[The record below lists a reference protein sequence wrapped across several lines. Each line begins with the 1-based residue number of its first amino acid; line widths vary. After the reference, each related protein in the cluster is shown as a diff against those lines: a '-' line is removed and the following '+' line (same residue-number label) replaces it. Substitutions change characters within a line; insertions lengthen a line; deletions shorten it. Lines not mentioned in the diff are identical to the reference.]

1 MGRHNGRHIKIRTS
15 GRKNVVKANV
25 PKVRDM
31 TVAEMAPR
39 GPLAL
44 ENQCVGILRETRD
57 GGVVIPDPGYPSAFG
72 QVMIRKN
79 MLNGAPFGMKVVC
92 EISNPSASRANY
104 EGRIIE
110 VLGDPG
116 SNDVEMLSVLRQFGL
131 SPVFPVAVLEEAEKL
146 PLNPSDTQI
155 EDCLLHGRKDLR
167 HLTTITID
175 GEEAKDLDDAISIE
189 KLDKGYYRLWVHI
202 ADVSEYVTEGSALD
216 MEASTRGTS
225 VYLVDRVI
233 PMLPP
238 RLSNS
243 LCSLNP
249 HVPRLTMT
257 CEMKIDPSGEIV
269 DSQVYESLIES
280 DARTSYNEINGILF
294 EEKEIGDYRPLYPM
308 FRQMLELKR
317 ILKDKRKKRGT
328 IDFVFPETHVD
339 LDDEGHP
346 TDVHAYPI
354 NEIHGVIE
362 EFMIAANEA
371 IAERFAKMQYPFVY
385 RIHEEP
391 DEMKITE
398 FLHVAK
404 LFGENR
410 HLNGKVTPK
419 YLAELLADVAD
430 KEYAPALNQLL
441 LRSMAK
447 AVYSEEERGHFGL
460 ASTYYCHFTSPIRRY
475 PDLYIHRIIKSY
487 LHQQHKQQH
496 FKNLV
501 ADVAYHSSEMER
513 NSVEAER
520 ASVDLKCAEYM
531 QSHLG
536 EVFPGV
542 VSGAC
547 PAGIFVQL
555 ENTIE
560 GMVPFASLNE
570 YFEYDERR
578 LEARGSRG
586 TVYRIGMKVQIQVA
600 AVNPLVHHID
610 FAIVK
615 DLDHI
620 YVENKK
626 DC

>member
-1 MGRHNGRHIKIRTS
+1 MGRKNGRHIKIRPS
-15 GRKNVVKANV
+15 GHKKVVKAV
-25 PKVRDM
+25 LPKQRDM
-31 TVAEMAPR
+31 TIAELPPR

-44 ENQCVGILRETRD
+44 ENQCVGILKETKD
-57 GGVVIPDPGYPSAFG
+57 GGVVIPDPGYPIAFG

-79 MLNGAPFGMKVVC
+79 QLNGAPFGMKVVC

-104 EGRIIE
+104 EGRVVE

-116 SNDVEMLSVLRQFGL
+116 NNNVEMLAILRQFGL
-131 SPVFPVAVLEEAEKL
+131 SQVFPAAVLEEAEKL
-146 PLNPSDTQI
+146 PLTPSDAQI
-155 EDCLLHGRKDLR
+155 EDCLLRGRKDLR
-167 HLTTITID
+167 KLTTVTID
-175 GEEAKDLDDAISIE
+175 GEEAKDLDDAISIS
-189 KLDKGYYRLWVHI
+189 KLDKGFYRLWVHI

-238 RLSNS
+238 RLSNG

-257 CEMKIDPSGEIV
+257 CEMKIDPNGEIV
-269 DSQVYESLIES
+269 ESEVYESLIES

-294 EEKEIGDYRPLYPM
+294 EEKDIEEYRPLYPM
-308 FRQMLELKR
+308 FQQMLELKR
-317 ILKDKRKKRGT
+317 ILKAKRKKRGT

-339 LDDEGHP
+339 LDDTGKP
-346 TDVHAYPI
+346 IDVHAYPI

-371 IAERFAKMQYPFVY
+371 IAERFAKMEYPFVY
-385 RIHEEP
+385 RVHEEP
-391 DEMKITE
+391 DDMKIAE
-398 FLHVAK
+398 FMHVAR

-410 HLNGKVTPK
+410 HVNGKVTPK
-419 YLAELLADVAD
+419 YLSDLLDDIAD

-447 AVYSEEERGHFGL
+447 AIYSEKELGHFGL
-460 ASTYYCHFTSPIRRY
+460 ASEYYCHFTSPIRRY

-487 LHQQHKQQH
+487 LHQQRKQQH

-501 ADVAYHSSEMER
+501 ADVAFHSSEMER
-513 NSVEAER
+513 NSVDAER

-531 QSHLG
+531 LQHVG
-536 EVFPGV
+536 EKFPGV

-547 PAGIFVQL
+547 PAGIFVKL

-560 GMVPFASLNE
+560 GMIPFASLNE
-570 YFEYDERR
+570 YFEYDDRK

-586 TVYRIGMKVQIQVA
+586 TRYRIGQQVMIQVA
-600 AVNPLVHHID
+600 AVDPLVHHID
-610 FAIVK
+610 FAIVAEEK
-615 DLDHI
+615 
-620 YVENKK
+620 
-626 DC
+626 

>member
-44 ENQCVGILRETRD
+44 ENQCVGILRETRE

-146 PLNPSDTQI
+146 PLNPSDAQI

-294 EEKEIGDYRPLYPM
+294 EEKEIEDYRPLYPM

>member
-1 MGRHNGRHIKIRTS
+1 
-15 GRKNVVKANV
+15 
-25 PKVRDM
+25 
-31 TVAEMAPR
+31 
-39 GPLAL
+39 
-44 ENQCVGILRETRD
+44 
-57 GGVVIPDPGYPSAFG
+57 
-72 QVMIRKN
+72 
-79 MLNGAPFGMKVVC
+79 
-92 EISNPSASRANY
+92 
-104 EGRIIE
+104 
-110 VLGDPG
+110 
-116 SNDVEMLSVLRQFGL
+116 
-131 SPVFPVAVLEEAEKL
+131 
-146 PLNPSDTQI
+146 
-155 EDCLLHGRKDLR
+155 
-167 HLTTITID
+167 
-175 GEEAKDLDDAISIE
+175 
-189 KLDKGYYRLWVHI
+189 
-202 ADVSEYVTEGSALD
+202 
-216 MEASTRGTS
+216 
-225 VYLVDRVI
+225 
-233 PMLPP
+233 
-238 RLSNS
+238 
-243 LCSLNP
+243 
-249 HVPRLTMT
+249 MT

-294 EEKEIGDYRPLYPM
+294 EEKEIEDYRPLYPM

-615 DLDHI
+615 
-620 YVENKK
+620 E
-626 DC
+626 